1 MQEDYIDASFV
12 QLDEF
17 GGVENSMAHDREARL
32 APTVLLTGVAGYI
45 GSHAALAFLEAGWN
59 VIGVDDL
66 STGSRSAVPEGVE
79 FILADCRS
87 DILRALL
94 AGRDIAAAA
103 HFAALIRVEES
114 VRRPVEYFEA
124 NLCML
129 GRFLHTVQALGIQSF
144 VFSSTAAVYGDQGDT
159 AIAETAPAVPTSP
172 YGHSKLA
179 AEWLLSDFC
188 AVSGIRHVTLRY
200 FNVAGGDARGRAGP
214 RSDATHL
221 IKIVSE
227 AATGQRDAVR
237 INGED
242 YDTPDGTCVRDYI
255 HVTDL
260 AEVHVSAVK
269 YLVGGGESVTLNC
282 GYGRGFSVRDVIDRA
297 LALCDRPFRVDVG
310 GRRPG
315 DTVFVVA
322 DNAKLLRTL
331 DWRPRHDD
339 LDVILRSAIA
349 WEHRLAARRPDGG
362 SGLPLVGLS
371 EEESLLP

>member
-1 MQEDYIDASFV
+1 
-12 QLDEF
+12 
-17 GGVENSMAHDREARL
+17 MAHDWETST

-45 GSHAALAFLEAGWN
+45 GSHTALAFLEAGWN

-87 DILRALL
+87 SILQGLL
-94 AGRDIAAAA
+94 AGRDIAAAV
-103 HFAALIRVEES
+103 HFAALIRVDQS
-114 VRRPVEYFEA
+114 VSHPIEYFEA
-124 NLCML
+124 NLCMV
-129 GRFLHTVQALGIQSF
+129 GHFLQSAHALGIPTV

-159 AIAETAPAVPTSP
+159 AIPESVPAVPTSP

-188 AVSGIRHVTLRY
+188 AASGMRHVTLRY
-200 FNVAGGDARGRAGP
+200 FNVAGGDALGRAGP

-227 AATGQRDAVR
+227 AATGQRASVT

-255 HVTDL
+255 HVSDL
-260 AEVHVSAVK
+260 ADVHVSAVD
-269 YLVGGGESVTLNC
+269 YLVRGGESVTLNC
-282 GYGRGFSVRDVIDRA
+282 GYGRGFSVREVIDRA
-297 LALCDRPFRVDVG
+297 LAITDRPFRVEMG
-310 GRRPG
+310 ERRPG

-322 DNAKLLRTL
+322 DNAKLLQTL

-339 LDVILRSAIA
+339 LDAILRSAIA
-349 WEHRLAARRPDGG
+349 WEHTLAARRSDEEKA
-362 SGLPLVGLS
+362 LQLVGS
-371 EEESLLP
+371 SREEQQHS